1 MNARSFAFALAS
13 ILVSASTAYA
23 GTPTELVQEG
33 VALREKGDDKGAL
46 EKFREADTA
55 APSGE
60 AKAQMALAEQ
70 ALGRWS
76 DAELH
81 LKAALEDG
89 TNAFV
94 KRNRKPLEG
103 ALETIGKHLAT
114 ISLVDLPEGALV
126 ALDDKDFA
134 PALPSYR
141 VSNGV
146 HRFRVRKTGFADT
159 PKDVNCDAGQT
170 CRESVTLLP
179 KVVLDPEHPI
189 GSGGN
194 GNGSGNGNVGP
205 APQAPQNTWMK
216 PVGIT
221 LAGVGVVGL
230 GLGIYSEVQIGKA
243 DENAVDDKCITNS
256 QCAADVKKAEKWVTV
271 RPVAFIAGGRPFR
284 DGSRAVFASAEH
296 QRGPEGGKRSLRA
309 DARWPRLRR
318 DLLSEKAET

>member
-230 GLGIYSEVQIGKA
+230 GLGFSR
-243 DENAVDDKCITNS
+243 S
-256 QCAADVKKAEKWVTV
+256 
-271 RPVAFIAGGRPFR
+271 FR
-284 DGSRAVFASAEH
+284 
-296 QRGPEGGKRSLRA
+296 
-309 DARWPRLRR
+309 
-318 DLLSEKAET
+318 

>member
-1 MNARSFAFALAS
+1 MNARIAALTVATILATAS
-13 ILVSASTAYA
+13 AASAA
-23 GTPTELVQEG
+23 TPAELVKEG

-70 ALGRWS
+70 ALGRWA

-103 ALETIGKHLAT
+103 ALETIGKHLTT

-126 ALDDKDFA
+126 AVDDKDFA
-134 PALPSYR
+134 AALPAYR
-141 VSNGV
+141 VANGL
-146 HRFRVRKTGFADT
+146 HRFRIRKAGFADT
-159 PKDVNCDAGQT
+159 PKDVTCDAGQT
-170 CRESVTLLP
+170 CREAVTLLP
-179 KVVLDPEHPI
+179 QVVIDPAHPA
-189 GSGGN
+189 GPAGT
-194 GNGSGNGNVGP
+194 GNGSGNGNTAP
-205 APQAPQNTWMK
+205 APQATENAWMK

-230 GLGIYSEVQIGKA
+230 GLGIFSELQVRSAANK
-243 DENAVDDKCITNS
+243 AVDGKCVAGPA
-256 QCAADVKKAEKWVTV
+256 CGDAVKDAEKWVTV
-271 RPVAFIAGGRPFR
+271 RPVAFIAGG
-284 DGSRAVFASAEH
+284 ALFATGAALFLLAPSSKEAPKGASV
-296 QRGPEGGKRSLRA
+296 RCAPTLGGLGCA
-309 DARWPRLRR
+309 G
-318 DLLSEKAET
+318 TF

>member
-1 MNARSFAFALAS
+1 MNARFAALTIAT
-13 ILVSASTAYA
+13 ILVTASAAHA
-23 GTPTELVQEG
+23 GTPAELVKEG

-70 ALGRWS
+70 ALGRWT

-81 LKAALEDG
+81 LKAALDDG
-89 TNAFV
+89 SNAFV
-94 KRNRKPLEG
+94 KRNRKALEG

-114 ISLVDLPEGALV
+114 ISLVDLPEGSLV
-126 ALDDKDFA
+126 AVDDKDFA
-134 PALPSYR
+134 AALPSYR

-146 HRFRVRKTGFADT
+146 HRFRIRKTGFADT
-159 PKDVNCDAGQT
+159 PNDVNCDAGQT

-179 KVVLDPEHPI
+179 QVVLDAGHPV
-189 GSGGN
+189 GS
-194 GNGSGNGNVGP
+194 GNGSGNGVMP

-230 GLGIYSEVQIGKA
+230 GIGVFAHARFEHFASEANKRENGYVDGVCTAKA
-243 DENAVDDKCITNS
+243 CEEAAKEARSYKVPRAVGY
-256 QCAADVKKAEKWVTV
+256 
-271 RPVAFIAGGRPFR
+271 IAGG
-284 DGSRAVFASAEH
+284 ALFATGAALFLLAPSTKEAPKGASV
-296 QRGPEGGKRSLRA
+296 RCAPTLGGLGCA
-309 DARWPRLRR
+309 G
-318 DLLSEKAET
+318 TF

>member
-1 MNARSFAFALAS
+1 MNARSFASALAS

-221 LAGVGVVGL
+221 LAGVGVIGL
-230 GLGIYSEVQIGKA
+230 GLGIFSELQVSSAAGKS
-243 DENAVDDKCITNS
+243 DGGKCLSGSPCETAVND
-256 QCAADVKKAEKWVTV
+256 AEKWVTV
-271 RPVAFIAGGRPFR
+271 RPVAFIAGG
-284 DGSRAVFASAEH
+284 ALFATGAALFLLAPSSKEAPKGASV
-296 QRGPEGGKRSLRA
+296 RCAPTLGGLGCA
-309 DARWPRLRR
+309 G
-318 DLLSEKAET
+318 TF

>member
-1 MNARSFAFALAS
+1 MNARSFAFAVAS

-146 HRFRVRKTGFADT
+146 HRFRGLRRH
-159 PKDVNCDAGQT
+159 PER
-170 CRESVTLLP
+170 RE
-179 KVVLDPEHPI
+179 
-189 GSGGN
+189 
-194 GNGSGNGNVGP
+194 
-205 APQAPQNTWMK
+205 
-216 PVGIT
+216 
-221 LAGVGVVGL
+221 
-230 GLGIYSEVQIGKA
+230 
-243 DENAVDDKCITNS
+243 
-256 QCAADVKKAEKWVTV
+256 
-271 RPVAFIAGGRPFR
+271 
-284 DGSRAVFASAEH
+284 
-296 QRGPEGGKRSLRA
+296 LR
-309 DARWPRLRR
+309 RWPDVPRVGHSLAQGRARFRTPDRLRR
-318 DLLSEKAET
+318 QWKWFRKRQRRPRSASAPKHLDEAGRHHPRGRRRHRPRSGDFLGASGEFSGW

>member
-1 MNARSFAFALAS
+1 MNARFAALTIAT
-13 ILVSASTAYA
+13 ILVTASAAHA
-23 GTPTELVQEG
+23 GTPAELVKEG

-70 ALGRWS
+70 ALGRWT

-81 LKAALEDG
+81 LKAALDDG
-89 TNAFV
+89 SNAFV
-94 KRNRKPLEG
+94 KRNRKALEG

-114 ISLVDLPEGALV
+114 ISLVDLPEGSLV
-126 ALDDKDFA
+126 AIDDKDFA
-134 PALPSYR
+134 AALPSYR

-146 HRFRVRKTGFADT
+146 HRFRIRKTGFADT

-179 KVVLDPEHPI
+179 QVVLDAGHSI
-189 GSGGN
+189 GPVGS
-194 GNGSGNGNVGP
+194 GNGSGNGVMP

-221 LAGVGVVGL
+221 LAGVGVVGI

-243 DENAVDDKCITNS
+243 DDNASGGCFVGS
-256 QCAADVKKAEKWVTV
+256 PCAEDVKKAEKWVTV
-271 RPVAFIAGGRPFR
+271 RPVAFIAGG
-284 DGSRAVFASAEH
+284 ALFATGAALFLLAPSTKEAPKGASV
-296 QRGPEGGKRSLRA
+296 RCAPTFGGLGCA
-309 DARWPRLRR
+309 G
-318 DLLSEKAET
+318 TF